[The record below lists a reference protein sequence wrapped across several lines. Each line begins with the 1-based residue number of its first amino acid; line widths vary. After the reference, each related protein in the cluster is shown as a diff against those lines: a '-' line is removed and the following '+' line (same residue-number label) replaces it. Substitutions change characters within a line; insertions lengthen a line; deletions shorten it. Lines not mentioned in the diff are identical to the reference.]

1 MEFPQQITSILV
13 VRDSNGNIIIQIG
26 PNPSVKIQSPFSSAS
41 IEMLLDSPGAIPEI
55 LFTNTTGLQKYRIQQ
70 VDTILA
76 IEKVPQTSGPAI
88 YLNDGV
94 GGGLELYSE
103 VGSARGIHID
113 DSLGF
118 AYHVTPSVGNET
130 WTTLPLAAG
139 YTPLG
144 ANVQFKLLPDGTVI
158 LRGTILANVNPIP
171 AATVIATLPAGYRIS
186 QDAIM
191 GVVFDS
197 SATQGRIVI
206 RAATGNIECYDAP
219 NARPSMDGVQFSTI

>member
-13 VRDSNGNIIIQIG
+13 VRDSNGNIIVQIG
-26 PNPSVKIQSPFSSAS
+26 PQPSVKIQSPVSSAS
-41 IEMLLDSPGAIPEI
+41 IEMKLESPGSIPEI
-55 LFTNTTGLQKYRIQQ
+55 VFTDTTGTQSYRVQQ
-70 VDTILA
+70 TGSLLA

-88 YLNDGV
+88 YLDDNP
-94 GGGLELYSE
+94 GGGLSLYGE

-113 DSLGF
+113 DSVGF
-118 AYHVTPSVGNET
+118 AYHVTPTHGAEF

-144 ANVQFKLLPDGTVI
+144 ASVDYKLLPDGTII

-171 AATVIATLPAGYRIS
+171 AGTVIATLPAGYRIA
-186 QDAIM
+186 QDALM

-206 RAATGNIECYDAP
+206 RTTGNIECYDAP
-219 NARPSMDGVQFSTI
+219 NARPSMDGVQFSII